1 MDVLNKILEEGSLLI
16 AIIVVAGMV
25 LASGWIS
32 THLTGKKIPAAA
44 IAIFSGLVLA
54 YVAGRITNGT
64 HGVADIGILSGFT
77 VLGGSLLRDFTI
89 VATAMGARVSEMKR
103 AGKAGL
109 IALALGIA
117 VSFVTGVL
125 FALLLGYRDA
135 ESLTTMGAGA
145 CTFIVGPVTG
155 SAIGAS
161 SEVIALSIAAGV
173 IKSIGVTIATPMV
186 ARFIGLNNPRSAMV
200 FGGLMGTTSGVA
212 AGLAATDPKLV
223 PYGALTATFYT
234 GLGCLVCPSVLY
246 LLVKAIA
253 S

>member
-1 MDVLNKILEEGSLLI
+1 MDVLNKIMEEGSLLV

-32 THLTGKKIPAAA
+32 KHLTGRKIPAPA
-44 IAIFSGLVLA
+44 IAIFAGLVLA
-54 YVAGRITNGT
+54 YIAGRITKGT
-64 HGVADIGILSGFT
+64 HGVADIGLLSGFA

-89 VATAMGARVSEMKR
+89 VATAMGARLSEMKK

-109 IALALGIA
+109 IALAFGIA
-117 VSFVTGVL
+117 VSFLTGVL
-125 FALLLGYRDA
+125 LALALGYRDA
-135 ESLTTMGAGA
+135 ESLTTLGAGA
-145 CTFIVGPVTG
+145 CSFIVGPVTG

-186 ARFIGLNNPRSAMV
+186 ARSIGLNNTRSAMV

-234 GLGCLVCPSVLY
+234 GLGCLVCPSVFY
-246 LLVKAIA
+246 LLLRTIVG
-253 S
+253 